1 MPNEPLYKVV
11 FLNQGEVYEVYVR
24 SVGQGGIFGFVEL
37 SEFVFD
43 TATTVLLDPS
53 EEKLKSEFEGVTRC
67 HIPMHSVIRIDEVKK
82 QGHAKIRAASDGSDK
97 VTPFPIYTRG
107 GPESS

>member
-1 MPNEPLYKVV
+1 MPDSPLYRVV
-11 FLNQGEVYEVYVR
+11 FLSQGEVYEVYVR

-43 TATTVLLDPS
+43 TNSTVVVDPG

-67 HIPMHSVIRIDEVKK
+67 HIPMHAVMRIDEVAKR
-82 QGHAKIRAASDGSDK
+82 GHAKIRAATEGGSN
-97 VTPFPIYTRG
+97 VMPFPIYTRG
-107 GPESS
+107 KPD